1 MVKETFS
8 FPQLNVTLIDVKL
21 WIPYGLRQKAN
32 YLTQSER

>member
-8 FPQLNVTLIDVKL
+8 FPQPSIDAKL

-32 YLTQSER
+32 YLTQSET